1 MNETAFRDIINK
13 VKVVASN
20 RKAYHDFQVEEKYEA
35 GLVLEGSEVKSL
47 REGRASLRDSFARVE
62 RGEVY
67 LYNFYIAPYSRSS
80 TYTPDPNRKK
90 KLLLHSSE
98 IRKLIG
104 QVKEKGYSLIPLSV
118 YFKGPYAKIE
128 LALAKRKKMYDKRKD
143 IAERTAKRE
152 VERALKQRLT
162 GRND

>member
-1 MNETAFRDIINK
+1 MKI
-13 VKVVASN
+13 VASN
-20 RKAYHDFQVEEKYEA
+20 RKALHDFQIEEKYEA

-47 REGRASLRDSFARVE
+47 REGRVSLRDSFARVE

-67 LYNFYIAPYSRSS
+67 LYNFHIAPYSKSS
-80 TYTPDPNRKK
+80 AYAPDPNRKK

-104 QVKEKGYSLIPLSV
+104 LVKEKGYTLIPLLV
-118 YFKGPYAKIE
+118 YFKGPYAKVEIG
-128 LALAKRKKMYDKRKD
+128 LARRKKLYDKRKE
-143 IAERTAKRE
+143 IAEKTAKRE
-152 VERALKQRLT
+152 VERAMKERLT

>member
-1 MNETAFRDIINK
+1 M
-13 VKVVASN
+13 ASN
-20 RKAYHDFQVEEKYEA
+20 RRAYHDFQIEEKYEA

-47 REGRASLRDSFARVE
+47 REGKVSLKDSFARVE

-67 LYNFYIAPYSRSS
+67 LYNFYIAPYSKSS
-80 TYTPDPNRKK
+80 TYAPDPNRKK
-90 KLLLHSSE
+90 KLLLHNSE

-128 LALAKRKKMYDKRKD
+128 LALARRKKMYDKRKD

-152 VERALKQRLT
+152 VERALKERFT